1 MAQSSGE
8 AVIADLGGHALRA
21 PPVQWASE
29 LCVGAEVPESPH
41 VQREDSRDKYFI
53 QSNSF
58 PQCVE
63 SPKRVGRMGSMG
75 IISWLLL
82 KCHSLEKHCQADVPG
97 DLFCVLVAG
106 RWVIFWTELF
116 CTKGACA
123 FFFFLAKSQ
132 EFGSYHLI
140 DIFCWFQ
147 SINSTCNSLCICP
160 LMPVQLVRH
169 LTMSRVLE
177 KSTCPQSEVPGSGWR
192 PLMTAP
198 GTLLRPNPLGFLF
211 LSFLVC
217 IV

>member
-8 AVIADLGGHALRA
+8 AVRADLGGHALRA

-82 KCHSLEKHCQADVPG
+82 KCHSGAQGSQTFNTVRCGRLQDRVKRSSETWELGFTLGSCGELILFVG
-97 DLFCVLVAG
+97 LFCLKQLHSEFNSSSKMSWVRTAMHRDAQHRAG
-106 RWVIFWTELF
+106 
-116 CTKGACA
+116 KG
-123 FFFFLAKSQ
+123 K
-132 EFGSYHLI
+132 
-140 DIFCWFQ
+140 
-147 SINSTCNSLCICP
+147 
-160 LMPVQLVRH
+160 
-169 LTMSRVLE
+169 
-177 KSTCPQSEVPGSGWR
+177 
-192 PLMTAP
+192 
-198 GTLLRPNPLGFLF
+198 
-211 LSFLVC
+211 
-217 IV
+217 